1 MWKRSFIFLLVSLA
15 VVFSL
20 SAYPAF
26 FYGGAKVEETPA
38 VEEVQ
43 EISTE
48 VSEKSTQDLIS
59 SKEGSAPEVSG
70 RSEGWSDTKSVI
82 ELLEENR
89 VKASI
94 IEKVKDA
101 CFLIDEGRNEM
112 IVAYNAEV
120 ERRNE
125 AENEANRVHYL
136 FVPLAS
142 YKPTTQTWGAGLAL
156 GIETKGIVLQIQ
168 AVKPITAGFD
178 SFNTWDDMTFIMG
191 AGLRF

>member
-26 FYGGAKVEETPA
+26 FYGGAKATETPA

-43 EISTE
+43 ETSTE
-48 VSEKSTQDLIS
+48 GQEKSTQGLS
-59 SKEGSAPEVSG
+59 YSKEENAPEDSVS
-70 RSEGWSDTKSVI
+70 SEDWNDTKSVI
-82 ELLEENR
+82 ELLEEAR
-89 VKASI
+89 VKKSVI
-94 IEKVKDA
+94 DKVKDA

-120 ERRNE
+120 KRRTE
-125 AENEANRVHYL
+125 AEKEVKRVHYL

-142 YKPTTQTWGAGLAL
+142 YKPSVNEWGAGLAL
-156 GIETKGIVLQIQ
+156 GLETKNLVLQLQ
-168 AVKPITAGFD
+168 ALKPITAGFD
-178 SFNTWDDMTFIMG
+178 SFKDWDDVTILLG

>member
-15 VVFSL
+15 AVFSL

-43 EISTE
+43 ETSTE
-48 VSEKSTQDLIS
+48 EQGKSTQDLNS
-59 SKEGSAPEVSG
+59 SKVGSAPEVSDS
-70 RSEGWSDTKSVI
+70 SEDWNDTKSVI

-156 GIETKGIVLQIQ
+156 GIETKSLVLQLQ

-178 SFNTWDDMTFIMG
+178 SFKDWDDVTILLG

>member
-1 MWKRSFIFLLVSLA
+1 MWKRSFIFLLVSLVA
-15 VVFSL
+15 AFSL

-26 FYGGAKVEETPA
+26 FYGGAKVEATPA

-43 EISTE
+43 EVSTKE
-48 VSEKSTQDLIS
+48 QEKSIQDLNS
-59 SKEGSAPEVSG
+59 SKEESAPEVSDS
-70 RSEGWSDTKSVI
+70 SEDWNDTKSVI

-125 AENEANRVHYL
+125 AEKEANRVHYL

-156 GIETKGIVLQIQ
+156 GIETKNLVLQLQ
-168 AVKPITAGFD
+168 ALKPITAGFD
-178 SFNTWDDMTFIMG
+178 SFKDWDDVTILLG

>member
-1 MWKRSFIFLLVSLA
+1 MWKKSFICLLVSLA

-26 FYGGAKVEETPA
+26 FYGGAKEAPAVVEEAET
-38 VEEVQ
+38 
-43 EISTE
+43 STE
-48 VSEKSTQDLIS
+48 VSEKSTQDLTS
-59 SKEGSAPEVSG
+59 SKEESAPEVSG
-70 RSEGWSDTKSVI
+70 NSDGWDDTASVI
-82 ELLEENR
+82 ELLEKNR
-89 VKASI
+89 VKSSI
-94 IEKVKDA
+94 VEKVKEA

-125 AENEANRVHYL
+125 AEKEANRVHYL

-156 GIETKGIVLQIQ
+156 GIETKNLVLQLQ
-168 AVKPITAGFD
+168 ALKPITAGFD
-178 SFNTWDDMTFIMG
+178 SFKDWDDVTILLG

>member
-1 MWKRSFIFLLVSLA
+1 MWKRSFICLLVSLVA
-15 VVFSL
+15 AFSL

-26 FYGGAKVEETPA
+26 FYGGAKAEATPA

-43 EISTE
+43 ETSTE
-48 VSEKSTQDLIS
+48 EQGKSSQDLNS
-59 SKEGSAPEVSG
+59 SKEESAPEVSD
-70 RSEGWSDTKSVI
+70 SSDGWSDTKSVI

-89 VKASI
+89 VKASV

-125 AENEANRVHYL
+125 AEKEADRVHYL

-142 YKPTTQTWGAGLAL
+142 YKPSANEWGAGLAL
-156 GIETKGIVLQIQ
+156 GVETKNLVLQLQ
-168 AVKPITAGFD
+168 ALKPITAGFD
-178 SFNTWDDMTFIMG
+178 SFKDWDDVTILLG

>member
-43 EISTE
+43 ETSTE
-48 VSEKSTQDLIS
+48 ELEKSSQGLNS
-59 SKEGSAPEVSG
+59 SKEESAPEVSG
-70 RSEGWSDTKSVI
+70 RSDWGDTSSVI

-94 IEKVKDA
+94 VEKVKEA
-101 CFLIDEGRNEM
+101 CFLIDEGIDDM
-112 IVAYNAEV
+112 VSAYEYEV
-120 ERRNE
+120 ERREKAEKE
-125 AENEANRVHYL
+125 AERVHYL
-136 FVPLAS
+136 FMPIAS

-156 GIETKGIVLQIQ
+156 GIETKNLVLQLQ
-168 AVKPITAGFD
+168 ALKPITAGLD
-178 SFNTWDDMTFIMG
+178 SFKTWDDITFIMG

>member
-1 MWKRSFIFLLVSLA
+1 MWKRSFIFLVVSGLVVSSLC
-15 VVFSL
+15 
-20 SAYPAF
+20 AYPAF

-43 EISTE
+43 ETSTE
-48 VSEKSTQDLIS
+48 EQEKSMQDLTS
-59 SKEGSAPEVSG
+59 SKEESAPEVSD
-70 RSEGWSDTKSVI
+70 SSNGWSDTKSVI

-89 VKASI
+89 VKASV

-120 ERRNE
+120 ERRVE
-125 AENEANRVHYL
+125 AEKEAKRVHYL

-156 GIETKGIVLQIQ
+156 GIETKNLVLQLQ
-168 AVKPITAGFD
+168 ALKPITAGFD
-178 SFNTWDDMTFIMG
+178 SFKDWDDVTILLG

>member
-15 VVFSL
+15 AVFSL

-26 FYGGAKVEETPA
+26 FYGGAKEAPAVVEEEAET
-38 VEEVQ
+38 
-43 EISTE
+43 STE

-112 IVAYNAEV
+112 IVAYNTEV
-120 ERRNE
+120 ERRVE
-125 AENEANRVHYL
+125 AEKEAKRVHYL

-156 GIETKGIVLQIQ
+156 GIETKNLVLQLQ
-168 AVKPITAGFD
+168 ALKPITAGFD
-178 SFNTWDDMTFIMG
+178 SFKTWDDVTFIMG
-191 AGLRF
+191 AGFRF

>member
-1 MWKRSFIFLLVSLA
+1 MWKRSFIFLAVLALA
-15 VVFSL
+15 VSSL
-20 SAYPAF
+20 FAYPAF
-26 FYGGAKVEETPA
+26 FYGGAKEAPATVEEEAET
-38 VEEVQ
+38 
-43 EISTE
+43 STE
-48 VSEKSTQDLIS
+48 EQEKSSQDLKS
-59 SKEGSAPEVSG
+59 SKEESAPEVSG
-70 RSEGWSDTKSVI
+70 RSDWGDTSSVI

-94 IEKVKDA
+94 VEKVKEA

-125 AENEANRVHYL
+125 AEKEAERVHYL

-156 GIETKGIVLQIQ
+156 GIETKNLVLQLQ
-168 AVKPITAGFD
+168 ALKPITAGFD
-178 SFNTWDDMTFIMG
+178 SFKTWDDITFIMG
-191 AGLRF
+191 AGFRF

>member
-1 MWKRSFIFLLVSLA
+1 MWKRSFICLLVSLA
-15 VVFSL
+15 AVFSL

-26 FYGGAKVEETPA
+26 FYGGAKEAPA
-38 VEEVQ
+38 VVEEVQ
-43 EISTE
+43 ETSTE

-156 GIETKGIVLQIQ
+156 GIETKNLVLQLQ
-168 AVKPITAGFD
+168 ALKPITAGFD
-178 SFNTWDDMTFIMG
+178 SFKDWDDVTILLG

>member
-1 MWKRSFIFLLVSLA
+1 MWKKSFIFLLVSLA

-43 EISTE
+43 ETSTE
-48 VSEKSTQDLIS
+48 EQGKSSQDLNS
-59 SKEGSAPEVSG
+59 SKEENAPEVSG
-70 RSEGWSDTKSVI
+70 NSDGWDDTASVI
-82 ELLEENR
+82 ELLEKNR
-89 VKASI
+89 VKSSI
-94 IEKVKDA
+94 VEKVKEA

-125 AENEANRVHYL
+125 AEKEANRVHYL

-156 GIETKGIVLQIQ
+156 GIETKNLVLQLQ
-168 AVKPITAGFD
+168 ALKPITAGFD
-178 SFNTWDDMTFIMG
+178 SFKDWDDVTILLG